1 MTQNPMDPYQIRA
14 HIRIER
20 FLYLLS
26 KFNMTLCS
34 VFGVFLIMSINFDSL
49 YNSPFY
55 QSVNQIFFKPKIYIF
70 SLLILLFIFC
80 VYKGIK
86 AKKALNPLMLS
97 EDWQRIRLEI
107 FLFFIVYSITIYFH
121 SHSLERF
128 KYVYPSNTTNQTQ
141 QYESYSQQRNPNLS
155 SMEEKFETV
164 EDEFFYSGDI
174 ESIETEDD
182 SNEEGLDAFNSP
194 ELTF

>member
-26 KFNMTLCS
+26 KFNMTVCS
-34 VFGVFLIMSINFDSL
+34 VLGVFLIMSINFDSL

-55 QSVNQIFFKPKIYIF
+55 QSVNQIFFKPKICIF
-70 SLLILLFIFC
+70 SLLILLFAFC

-97 EDWQRIRLEI
+97 EDWQRIRFEI

-121 SHSLERF
+121 NHLLDSF
-128 KYVYPSNTTNQTQ
+128 KYVLPSNTTNQTQ
-141 QYESYSQQRNPNLS
+141 QYESYSQQTNPNLS
-155 SMEEKFETV
+155 SKEEKFETV

-182 SNEEGLDAFNSP
+182 SNEEGLDAFNTP